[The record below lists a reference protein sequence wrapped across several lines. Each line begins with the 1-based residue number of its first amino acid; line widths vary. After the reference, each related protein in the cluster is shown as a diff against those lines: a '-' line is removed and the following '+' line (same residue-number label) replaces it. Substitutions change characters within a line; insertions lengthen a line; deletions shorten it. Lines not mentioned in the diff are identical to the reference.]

1 MTRIKRW
8 LGARRAPL
16 IVLVIGIALAAP
28 ALTADFTADDHVHRV
43 VTRADPGIP
52 GLHSRTLD
60 LFTFAN
66 GDPADTAQ
74 LVDAGVFPWWTDPHL
89 RLAFWRPVSS
99 VTHALDHALWP
110 DSAPAQLAHN
120 LLWHALALLVVWLLF
135 RRLFPPGSRWIAVLA
150 LALYAFDDARGPV
163 VGWVA
168 NRNALVA
175 LVLAIP
181 ALLAHDRWRRDG
193 WTPGR
198 WVGPLVFALALGAG
212 ESAIALLAYL
222 AAHALWLDRG
232 AWRSRLLALAPYLVI
247 VVGWKV
253 IYAQLGYGVAGSGIY
268 FDPGAD
274 PAGFLGAATTRI
286 PFLLQGALALPWS
299 DVASFYPVL
308 GIVAPMLA
316 IGVGVLAAIGLA
328 CARLLRRDPLA
339 RFFATGMI
347 LAVIPVA
354 STFPADRLLSFVSI
368 GALGLVAQLV
378 AAALG
383 DRVQLGDGRVRRIA
397 CVVVAS
403 IMILV
408 HLVLAPP
415 LLVLRARS
423 MVAVARV
430 LDRADAGIPPAA
442 NGKTVLI
449 VNTPS
454 DALAAYIQIMRAS
467 RRLERPAHVY
477 WLATATTAV
486 RVERTDDRTLRV
498 TPDGG
503 ALRFDIDRMMRTP
516 RSRPFHAGDRV
527 ALTNVTVE
535 VSRVT
540 PDGRP
545 AELLAHFAIPLD
557 DPSLVWLRWD
567 GKTYA
572 GYTPP
577 AIGKRE
583 MLPAVDFLKLLED

>member
-1 MTRIKRW
+1 MQRIKRW

-16 IVLVIGIALAAP
+16 VVLVIGIALAAP

-52 GLHSRTLD
+52 GLHARSLD

-89 RLAFWRPVSS
+89 KLAFWRPVSS
-99 VTHALDHALWP
+99 LTHALDRVLWP
-110 DSAPAQLAHN
+110 DSAPAQLAHD
-120 LLWHALALLVVWLLF
+120 LVWHALALLVVWLLF
-135 RRLFPPGSRWIAVLA
+135 RRLFAVRWIAVLA

-181 ALLAHDRWRRDG
+181 ALLAHDRWRRDS
-193 WTPGR
+193 WMPGR
-198 WVGPLVFALALGAG
+198 WVGPAVFALALGAG

-232 AWRSRLLALAPYLVI
+232 SWKERVVALAPYALI
-247 VVGWKV
+247 VVAWKV
-253 IYAQLGYGVAGSGIY
+253 LYAKLGYGVAGSGIY

-274 PAGFLGAATTRI
+274 PAGFVEAAVSRV
-286 PFLLQGALALPWS
+286 PFLLQSALALPWS
-299 DVASFYPVL
+299 DLASFYPVL

-316 IGVGVLAAIGLA
+316 IAGAVLAAIGLA
-328 CARLLRRDPLA
+328 CARLFRRDPLA
-339 RFFATGMI
+339 RFFATGMV
-347 LAVIPVA
+347 LAAIPVA

-383 DRVQLGDGRVRRIA
+383 DRAQLGDGRVRRIA
-397 CVVVAS
+397 CVLLAG
-403 IMILV
+403 ILILV

-442 NGKTVLI
+442 NGKTVVI

-486 RVERTDDRTLRV
+486 EIERTGDRTLRV
-498 TPDGG
+498 TPAGG
-503 ALRFDIDRMMRTP
+503 ALRYDIDRMMRTP
-516 RSRPFHAGDRV
+516 RSRPFHPGDRV
-527 ALTNVTVE
+527 ALANLGIE

-545 AELLAHFAIPLD
+545 AELVAHFAVPLD
-557 DPSLVWLRWD
+557 DPSIVWLRWE
-567 GKTYA
+567 GKSYA
-572 GYTPP
+572 AYTPP
-577 AIGKRE
+577 AVGARE
-583 MLPAVDFLKLLED
+583 TLPPVDFLKLLED